1 MAWSSLAWIAMASI
15 RDMMVSERR
24 QLITLGLAVLV
35 FMMTLFALNFSG
47 PRARLSR
54 AAIPVSRS

>member
-1 MAWSSLAWIAMASI
+1 MASI
-15 RDMMVSERR
+15 RDIMVSERR

-47 PRARLSR
+47 PRARVAR
-54 AAIPVSRS
+54 VAIPVSRT

>member
-1 MAWSSLAWIAMASI
+1 MAWSSLGWIAMASI
-15 RDMMVSERR
+15 RDIMVSERR

-47 PRARLSR
+47 PRARVAR
-54 AAIPVSRS
+54 VAIPVSRT

>member
-1 MAWSSLAWIAMASI
+1 MSRMREII
-15 RDMMVSERR
+15 VNERR

-35 FMMTLFALNFSG
+35 FMMTLFALYFSG

-54 AAIPVSRS
+54 VAIPVSRS